1 MDIKLQGEVNNV
13 TKDVIVFDLIVLAI
27 LLVTSTF
34 NKSMLLGLL
43 FGTIIAVLNFKLLA
57 LTIEKSVSMPQSKA
71 QVYTASRYILRMTI
85 VGVVLLT
92 SAKAPHINII
102 GVAIGLVSPKF
113 VILARKLLIDKLK
126 RKEA

>member
-1 MDIKLQGEVNNV
+1 M
-13 TKDVIVFDLIVLAI
+13 
-27 LLVTSTF
+27 VTSTF
-34 NKSMLLGLL
+34 NKSMFLGLL
-43 FGTIIAVLNFKLLA
+43 FGTIIAVLNFRLLA

-71 QVYTASRYILRMTI
+71 QVYTGSRYILRMTI
-85 VGVVLLT
+85 VGIVLLT

-102 GVAIGLVSPKF
+102 GVAIGLISPKF

>member
-1 MDIKLQGEVNNV
+1 MDIKLQSEVNNV

-27 LLVTSTF
+27 LLVTSIF
-34 NKSMLLGLL
+34 NKTMLLGLL
-43 FGTIIAVLNFKLLA
+43 FGTIIAVLNFRLLA

-71 QVYTASRYILRMTI
+71 QVYSASRYILRMTI
-85 VGVVLLT
+85 VGVVLLV

>member
-1 MDIKLQGEVNNV
+1 MDIKLQEEVSSV

-27 LLVTSTF
+27 LLVTSAF

-43 FGTIIAVLNFKLLA
+43 FGTIIALLNFRLLA

-71 QVYTASRYILRMTI
+71 QVYSASRYILRMTI
-85 VGVVLLT
+85 VGVVLLV

>member
-13 TKDVIVFDLIVLAI
+13 TKDVIVFDLIVLSI

-71 QVYTASRYILRMTI
+71 QVYSASRYILRMTI
-85 VGVVLLT
+85 VGVVLLV
-92 SAKAPHINII
+92 SAKAPHIDII

>member
-71 QVYTASRYILRMTI
+71 QVYTGSRYILRMTI

>member
-43 FGTIIAVLNFKLLA
+43 FGTIIAVLNFRLLA

-71 QVYTASRYILRMTI
+71 QVYSAGRYILRMTI
-85 VGVVLLT
+85 VGVVLLV

>member
-1 MDIKLQGEVNNV
+1 MDIKLQEEVSSV

-27 LLVTSTF
+27 LLVTSAF

-43 FGTIIAVLNFKLLA
+43 FGTIIAVLNFRLLA
-57 LTIEKSVSMPQSKA
+57 LTIEKSVSMPHSKA
-71 QVYTASRYILRMTI
+71 QVYSASRYILRMTI
-85 VGVVLLT
+85 VGVVLLV

>member
-71 QVYTASRYILRMTI
+71 QVYTASRYILRMII
-85 VGVVLLT
+85 VGVVLLV

>member
-1 MDIKLQGEVNNV
+1 MDIKLQEEVSSV

-27 LLVTSTF
+27 LLVTSAF

-43 FGTIIAVLNFKLLA
+43 FGTIIAVLNFRLLA

-71 QVYTASRYILRMTI
+71 QVYSASRYILRMTI
-85 VGVVLLT
+85 VGVVLLV

>member
-1 MDIKLQGEVNNV
+1 MDIKLQNEVNSV
-13 TKDVIVFDLIVLAI
+13 TKDVIVFDLIVLLI

-34 NKSMLLGLL
+34 SKSMFIGLL
-43 FGTIIAVLNFKLLA
+43 FGTIIAVLNFRLLA

-71 QVYTASRYILRMTI
+71 QVYSASRYILRMTI
-85 VGVVLLT
+85 VGVVLLV

>member
-71 QVYTASRYILRMTI
+71 QVYAGSRYILRMTI
-85 VGVVLLT
+85 VGGVLLT

>member
-1 MDIKLQGEVNNV
+1 MDIKLQEEVSSV

-27 LLVTSTF
+27 LLVTSDF

-43 FGTIIAVLNFKLLA
+43 FGTIIALLNFRLLA

-71 QVYTASRYILRMTI
+71 QVYSASRYILRMII
-85 VGVVLLT
+85 VGVVLLV

>member
-1 MDIKLQGEVNNV
+1 
-13 TKDVIVFDLIVLAI
+13 
-27 LLVTSTF
+27 
-34 NKSMLLGLL
+34 
-43 FGTIIAVLNFKLLA
+43 
-57 LTIEKSVSMPQSKA
+57 MPQSKA
-71 QVYTASRYILRMTI
+71 QVYSASRYILRMTI
-85 VGVVLLT
+85 VGVVLLV

>member
-1 MDIKLQGEVNNV
+1 MDIKLQEEVSSV

-27 LLVTSTF
+27 LLVTSAF

-43 FGTIIAVLNFKLLA
+43 FGTIIAVLNFRLLA

-71 QVYTASRYILRMTI
+71 QVYSASRYILRMTI
-85 VGVVLLT
+85 VGVVLLV
-92 SAKAPHINII
+92 SAKAPHLNII

>member
-43 FGTIIAVLNFKLLA
+43 FGTIIAVLNFRLLA

>member
-1 MDIKLQGEVNNV
+1 MDIKLQEEVSSV

-27 LLVTSTF
+27 LLVTSAF

-71 QVYTASRYILRMTI
+71 QVYSASRYILRMII
-85 VGVVLLT
+85 VGVVLLV

>member
-27 LLVTSTF
+27 LLVTSIF
-34 NKSMLLGLL
+34 SKSMLLGLL
-43 FGTIIAVLNFKLLA
+43 FGTIIAVLNFRLLA

-71 QVYTASRYILRMTI
+71 QVYSASRYILRMTI
-85 VGVVLLT
+85 VGVVLLV

>member
-1 MDIKLQGEVNNV
+1 MDIKLQEEVSSV
-13 TKDVIVFDLIVLAI
+13 TKDVVVFDLIVLLI

-34 NKSMLLGLL
+34 SKSIFVGLL
-43 FGTIIAVLNFKLLA
+43 FGTIIAVLNFRLLA

-71 QVYTASRYILRMTI
+71 QVYSASRYILRMTI
-85 VGVVLLT
+85 VGVVLLV

>member
-92 SAKAPHINII
+92 SAKVPHINII

>member
-1 MDIKLQGEVNNV
+1 MDIKLQSEVNNV

-27 LLVTSTF
+27 LLVTSIF

-43 FGTIIAVLNFKLLA
+43 FGTIIAVLNFRLLA

-71 QVYTASRYILRMTI
+71 QVYSASRYILRMTI
-85 VGVVLLT
+85 VGVVLLV

>member
-34 NKSMLLGLL
+34 NKSMFLGLL
-43 FGTIIAVLNFKLLA
+43 FGTIIAVLNFRLLA

-71 QVYTASRYILRMTI
+71 QVYSASRYILRMTI

>member
-1 MDIKLQGEVNNV
+1 MDIKLQKEVSSV

-27 LLVTSTF
+27 LLVTSAF

-43 FGTIIAVLNFKLLA
+43 FGSIIAVLNFRLLA

-71 QVYTASRYILRMTI
+71 QVYSASRYILRMTI
-85 VGVVLLT
+85 VGVVLLV

>member
-1 MDIKLQGEVNNV
+1 MDIKLQCEVNNV

-43 FGTIIAVLNFKLLA
+43 FGSIIAVLNFRLLA

-71 QVYTASRYILRMTI
+71 QVYSASRYILRMTI

>member
-1 MDIKLQGEVNNV
+1 MVIKLQEEVSSV

-27 LLVTSTF
+27 LLVTSAF

-43 FGTIIAVLNFKLLA
+43 FGTIIAVLNFRLLA

-71 QVYTASRYILRMTI
+71 QVYSASRYILRMTI
-85 VGVVLLT
+85 VGVVLLV

>member
-27 LLVTSTF
+27 LLVTSIF
-34 NKSMLLGLL
+34 SKSMLLGLL
-43 FGTIIAVLNFKLLA
+43 FGTIIAVLNFRLLA

-71 QVYTASRYILRMTI
+71 QVYSASRYILRMTI
-85 VGVVLLT
+85 VGVVLLV
-92 SAKAPHINII
+92 SAKASHIDII

>member
-1 MDIKLQGEVNNV
+1 
-13 TKDVIVFDLIVLAI
+13 
-27 LLVTSTF
+27 LVTSAF

-43 FGTIIAVLNFKLLA
+43 FGTIIAVLNFRLLA

-71 QVYTASRYILRMTI
+71 QVYSASRYILRMTI
-85 VGVVLLT
+85 VGVVLLV

>member
-1 MDIKLQGEVNNV
+1 MDIKLQSEVNSV
-13 TKDVIVFDLIVLAI
+13 TKDVIAFNLI
-27 LLVTSTF
+27 LLVILMVTSTF
-34 NKSMLLGLL
+34 NKSMFLGLL
-43 FGTIIAVLNFKLLA
+43 FGTIIAVLNFRLLA

>member
-1 MDIKLQGEVNNV
+1 MDIKLQKEVSSV

-27 LLVTSTF
+27 LLVTSAF

-43 FGTIIAVLNFKLLA
+43 FGTIIAVLNFRLLA

-71 QVYTASRYILRMTI
+71 QVYSASRYILRMTI
-85 VGVVLLT
+85 VGVVLLV
-92 SAKAPHINII
+92 SAKAPHIDII

>member
-71 QVYTASRYILRMTI
+71 QVYSASRYILRMTI
-85 VGVVLLT
+85 VGVVLLV